1 MIGLKIFTSSQTP
14 LHVKIQEAIIR
25 NMTEKEEGG
34 NAENNWVLQR
44 QAAAAV
50 SALGKRRVEGT

>member
-1 MIGLKIFTSSQTP
+1 MIAPKVFTSPQTP
-14 LHVKIQEAIIR
+14 IHVKMQEAIIR

-34 NAENNWVLQR
+34 NGENNWVLQR
-44 QAAAAV
+44 QASASL